1 MSAWYSLSG
10 TIQVRRCPEVDAIV
24 AEIRAHCDRDFAVDL
39 VPSGGEVD
47 EFSID
52 GVGEFA
58 AGGVKVLDELL
69 ESLSPYSLE
78 AAVLSCEYEEDACEL
93 VVASRSS

>member
-1 MSAWYSLSG
+1 MSAWYSING
-10 TIQVRRCPEVDAIV
+10 GFPVRRCPEANTIA

-58 AGGVKVLDELL
+58 AAGT
-69 ESLSPYSLE
+69 
-78 AAVLSCEYEEDACEL
+78 
-93 VVASRSS
+93 